1 VASKSIE
8 VAVSKTLGICKHFSD
23 RFSEKVLHS
32 LGCRLP
38 PAVLAAAVVC
48 FDLPRLLDPD
58 RKLPQVPMKELRV
71 LSTWAHLRLSRIL
84 EFPAFE
90 DLVQQYQDLLSH
102 WRDKVVATWDLFWT
116 LRCATT
122 KFPNGGKAVVPA
134 SWLAISR
141 RAVPTPLTLGSSS
154 VMRCFIQL
162 VA

>member
-1 VASKSIE
+1 
-8 VAVSKTLGICKHFSD
+8 
-23 RFSEKVLHS
+23 
-32 LGCRLP
+32 
-38 PAVLAAAVVC
+38 
-48 FDLPRLLDPD
+48 
-58 RKLPQVPMKELRV
+58 MKELRV

-116 LRCATT
+116 LCCATT